1 MSKSFFEVFP
11 TLELP
16 GELRQMLS
24 EVQVEKVST
33 NRTKDFYRID
43 LFSVRLIPK
52 KYIFQLERDIHHQI
66 FHGKNLKV
74 KIRERYQ
81 LSAQYTAEKL
91 LAVYEDSIRMELR
104 EYSAL
109 LYNLYRG
116 TTLDFRDEEHLLLH
130 MPESVL
136 ARERGGELI
145 DILEKIFCD
154 RCGLTLLVDMRYEL
168 KDTDRHKEDSD
179 KRLEFEIR
187 HIIEQSSFGAK
198 KEREDG
204 SLMVM
209 DEP

>member
-81 LSAQYTAEKL
+81 LSAQYTAE
-91 LAVYEDSIRMELR
+91 
-104 EYSAL
+104 
-109 LYNLYRG
+109 
-116 TTLDFRDEEHLLLH
+116 
-130 MPESVL
+130 
-136 ARERGGELI
+136 
-145 DILEKIFCD
+145 
-154 RCGLTLLVDMRYEL
+154 
-168 KDTDRHKEDSD
+168 
-179 KRLEFEIR
+179 
-187 HIIEQSSFGAK
+187 
-198 KEREDG
+198 
-204 SLMVM
+204 
-209 DEP
+209 